1 MDVLT
6 DPDML
11 LDRAAELIAAGRAE
25 AAWPVLQAAAEPRT
39 ARWSELSGLLH
50 LRAGQ
55 LERARVILDEAIIE
69 HAGHGGLR
77 RLRADVLQRLGEL
90 TAALGDAA
98 EAVILDRAD
107 ATAKALLGALL
118 LQAGQVDDAIAC
130 LGEAVVDMPARPSF
144 RRGLAAALEA
154 AGLVDEAAEALR
166 AGIAAMP
173 ADLALRN
180 EAVLLAVRRQAF
192 EQANA
197 LAEAA
202 RADGVV
208 DACLFGLKGHALS
221 SLGRHAEAA
230 EAYQEALKL
239 GPDDPYVRHL
249 VAASG
254 LLPGAARAPE
264 EYVRAVFD
272 GYASRFEAHLLGL
285 GYRVPG
291 LLRAGL
297 LRHLPGTGAL
307 PRMLDLGCGTG
318 LMGVVFSDLASDGL
332 VGVDLSP
339 GMLAE
344 ARVKGLYS
352 ALHEADIL
360 TFLRGAT
367 EQYGAILAAD
377 VLCYFG
383 DLSEVL
389 TGISLRLAP
398 GGLLL
403 ASLEELTG
411 AEGQGWRLGR
421 QGRYAHDAGWVR
433 ARVEAA
439 GLVVRELAREKL
451 RQEAGGDVAGLVL
464 VAERAA

>member
-1 MDVLT
+1 MDALT

-11 LDRAAELIAAGRAE
+11 LDRAAVLIAEGRAE
-25 AAWPVLQAAAEPRT
+25 AAWPVLQAAAH
-39 ARWSELSGLLH
+39 ARSAQWSELSALLH

-55 LERARVILDEAIIE
+55 LDPARAMLDGAIAE
-69 HAGHGGLR
+69 HGGHGGLR
-77 RLRADVLQRLGEL
+77 RLRAEVLQRQGAL

-98 EAVILDRAD
+98 EAVILDRTD

-130 LGEAVVDMPARPSF
+130 LGEAVTDVPGRPSF

-154 AGLVDEAAEALR
+154 AGRVDEATAALQ
-166 AGIAAMP
+166 AGIDAVRG
-173 ADLALRN
+173 DLSLRN
-180 EAVLLAVRRQAF
+180 EAVLLAIRRQAF
-192 EQANA
+192 GQAIE
-197 LAEAA
+197 LAETA
-202 RADGVV
+202 RLDGVV

-221 SLGRHAEAA
+221 SLGRHEEAA

-254 LLPGAARAPE
+254 MLPGGGRAPE
-264 EYVRAVFD
+264 EYVRTVFD
-272 GYASRFEAHLLGL
+272 GYASRFEAHLLKL

-291 LLRAGL
+291 LLRAAL
-297 LRHLPGTGAL
+297 LRHLPGRVPL

-318 LMGVVFSDLASDGL
+318 LMGVVLSDLACDGL

-339 GMLAE
+339 RMLAE

-360 TFLRGAT
+360 AFLRGST
-367 EQYGAILAAD
+367 EHYGVILAAD

-383 DLSEVL
+383 ELSEIL
-389 TGISLRLAP
+389 TGIALRLAS
-398 GGLLL
+398 GGLLV
-403 ASLEELTG
+403 ASLEDLTG
-411 AEGQGWRLGR
+411 GQEPGWRLGR
-421 QGRYAHDAGWVR
+421 QGRYAHDPGWVR
-433 ARVEAA
+433 ARMEAS
-439 GLVVRELAREKL
+439 GLVVRDLAREKL
-451 RQEAGGDVAGLVL
+451 RQEAGAQVAGLIL
-464 VAERAA
+464 VAERTA